1 MRSMR
6 SIGRILI
13 GLSIAAFIVSCGMG
27 SYESR
32 GNSAYSKAQRLKD
45 YEKRMAQKTA
55 YTWYQKALQ
64 THPEK
69 ISNTLRS
76 RFVEMSLVRA
86 KMVLDEG
93 TAHSDPIRYFMA
105 DIEKYLTPDAASNL
119 RQEYALFLIQL
130 ADSFS
135 IRQNF
140 NQALAT
146 IDKAISYASDPS
158 SLLQVK
164 RKLVGSVAKE
174 NFELAGV
181 EFENAKQNKD
191 ADARVRAE
199 YYCNLS
205 LFFEPENKDAIALL
219 SELHKA
225 NLATYS
231 GYLRV
236 IENIQDSVL
245 FRKINKF
252 DILLAVSAVGGDG
265 TNLTFSM
272 RNYSYNPL
280 RMKSENFFIADDA
293 GKRYKAF
300 EKKLEP
306 EILDQERE
314 APDLKLSFP
323 KPAGKV
329 VKLIYENGPH
339 YTEKCFF

>member
-1 MRSMR
+1 MR
-6 SIGRILI
+6 SIGRIII

-27 SYESR
+27 SYEQR
-32 GNSAYSKAQRLKD
+32 GNSAYNKAQKLKD

-55 YTWYQKALQ
+55 YTLYQKALQ
-64 THPEK
+64 AHPDR

-76 RFVEMSLVRA
+76 RFIEMSLVRA

-105 DIEKYLTPDAASNL
+105 DIEKYLTPDASTNL

-135 IRQNF
+135 IRQNY
-140 NQALAT
+140 QHALAT
-146 IDKAISYASDPS
+146 IDKAISFASDPS
-158 SLLQVK
+158 SLVQVK
-164 RKLVGSVAKE
+164 QKLVGNVAKD
-174 NFELAGV
+174 NFELASV

-205 LFFEPENKDAIALL
+205 LYFDPANKGALALL

-236 IENIQDSVL
+236 IENIQDSAL

-252 DILLAVSAVGGDG
+252 DILLAISAGGGGG
-265 TNLTFSM
+265 TNLTVSM

-280 RMKSENFFIADDA
+280 RMKSENFFIVDEN
-293 GKRYKAF
+293 GKRYAAAA
-300 EKKLEP
+300 KKIEP
-306 EILDQERE
+306 EILDQEHE
-314 APDLKLSFP
+314 APDIRLNFP
-323 KPAGKV
+323 QPAGKV